1 MYGKYSTRGRVE
13 RQIQH
18 EAKPSAVFVS
28 RHPPSAVFFVHT
40 SLGSAL
46 TYIAFLVVRS
56 DSAFAEQQ
64 IVNGMKASLSIDLLV
79 HARDTFSAKEL
90 VLQWTWLEISWL
102 LHRHLQQ
109 QLIMRITVLYIPNSS
124 IATLWKI

>member
-1 MYGKYSTRGRVE
+1 MLRDFITPIFICIHVLVKALPRVCTENTARGGHVK

-46 TYIAFLVVRS
+46 TVI
-56 DSAFAEQQ
+56 
-64 IVNGMKASLSIDLLV
+64 
-79 HARDTFSAKEL
+79 
-90 VLQWTWLEISWL
+90 
-102 LHRHLQQ
+102 
-109 QLIMRITVLYIPNSS
+109 
-124 IATLWKI
+124 